1 MGISITLI
9 IIIVT
14 VLISLS
20 GFSKPEFLYK
30 AIFYPFQIKRNKEY
44 FRFLTSGFIHADWLH
59 LIVNMYVLYGFGRL
73 VEVYLSFYFG
83 VMSKLIYLLLYLSA
97 IIISSLS
104 TYFKQQDNAHYTS
117 LGASGAVSAIVF
129 ATILF
134 NPMGKIA
141 LIFIPIGIP
150 GIVLGGLYLIYSYIM
165 GQRSSDRINHEAHF
179 YGAVYGMLFMVVLKP
194 QLITLFFQQITNAL

>member
-1 MGISITLI
+1 MQLSITLI

-14 VLISLS
+14 VLISLN

-44 FRFLTSGFIHADWLH
+44 FRFLTSGFIHADWMH
-59 LIVNMYVLYGFGRL
+59 LIVNMYVLYGFGQY

-83 VMSKLIYLLLYLSA
+83 VMAKLIYVLLYLTA
-97 IIISSLS
+97 IVVSSLS
-104 TYFKQQDNAHYTS
+104 TFFKQQDNTHYTS

-129 ATILF
+129 ASILF
-134 NPMGKIA
+134 NPMGKIG

-150 GIVLGGLYLIYSYIM
+150 GIILGGLYLLYSYFM

-179 YGAVYGMLFMVVLKP
+179 YGAVYGMLFMIILKP
-194 QLITLFFQQITNAL
+194 ELIKMFIHQITNAL